1 MYNTYNTYN
10 VFIIYMLYKHM
21 FAPKGGG
28 GRRLC
33 KAVKESVK
41 YSLSLSPD
49 TLYVLLCTKI

>member
-28 GRRLC
+28 GRRLPGFVKPSK
-33 KAVKESVK
+33 KA
-41 YSLSLSPD
+41 
-49 TLYVLLCTKI
+49 